1 MNVSTIL
8 KWAKHQSNF
17 ISSENVDDD
26 FRSCDSNDDDIPPI
40 YFEKRQKSITGFEM
54 EKRVST
60 VPLKPRL
67 ILKLASKP
75 MKRVHGYKTF
85 KITVLGAPNV
95 GKTSLIER
103 FINGTFT
110 EDHLPTI
117 ADTYETGLFLNIQN
131 KLKQFDIELDDF
143 TGALKEDFP
152 EIYEEKILQSDG
164 FIVVYSKDEPDSL
177 AKVVEI
183 VADINILQE
192 APVVMVLENKCD
204 CKKNKAN
211 NTTNNKTLTK
221 FQIINCRH
229 MEVSAKSNIGV
240 KEAISSLIHDLEEDA
255 KYKKQIKKQI
265 VSTFFQ
271 RLLEKQH
278 ELTVKS

>member
-1 MNVSTIL
+1 MNVSTIS

-17 ISSENVDDD
+17 INSENFEDD
-26 FRSCDSNDDDIPPI
+26 FHSCDSINDDIPPI

-67 ILKLASKP
+67 ISKLASKP

-103 FINGTFT
+103 FTNGTFT
-110 EDHLPTI
+110 EDYLPTI

-131 KLKQFDIELDDF
+131 KLKQFDIELNDF
-143 TGALKEDFP
+143 TGALKDDFP
-152 EIYEEKILQSDG
+152 EMYEEKILQSDG

-204 CKKNKAN
+204 CKKNK
-211 NTTNNKTLTK
+211 TNNINKTSAK
-221 FQIINCRH
+221 FQIIHCRH

-255 KYKKQIKKQI
+255 KCKKQIKKQI

-278 ELTVKS
+278 ELIVKS

>member
-8 KWAKHQSNF
+8 KWDQNQSNF
-17 ISSENVDDD
+17 INSENVGNN
-26 FRSCDSNDDDIPPI
+26 FRSCNSNDDDIPPI

-67 ILKLASKP
+67 ILRLASKS

-85 KITVLGAPNV
+85 KTTVLGAPNV

-117 ADTYETGLFLNIQN
+117 TDTYETGLFLNIQN
-131 KLKQFDIELDDF
+131 KLKQFDIELNDF
-143 TGALKEDFP
+143 TGALEEDFP

-164 FIVVYSKDEPDSL
+164 FIVF
-177 AKVVEI
+177 I
-183 VADINILQE
+183 V
-192 APVVMVLENKCD
+192 K
-204 CKKNKAN
+204 
-211 NTTNNKTLTK
+211 TN
-221 FQIINCRH
+221 Q
-229 MEVSAKSNIGV
+229 
-240 KEAISSLIHDLEEDA
+240 
-255 KYKKQIKKQI
+255 
-265 VSTFFQ
+265 
-271 RLLEKQH
+271 
-278 ELTVKS
+278 TV

>member
-1 MNVSTIL
+1 MNVSTIS

-17 ISSENVDDD
+17 INSENVDDD
-26 FRSCDSNDDDIPPI
+26 FRSCDSNNDDIPPI
-40 YFEKRQKSITGFEM
+40 YFEKRQKSIIGFEM
-54 EKRVST
+54 EKRAST
-60 VPLKPRL
+60 IPLKPRL
-67 ILKLASKP
+67 ISKLASKP

-85 KITVLGAPNV
+85 RITVLGAPNV

-131 KLKQFDIELDDF
+131 KLKQFDIELNDF

-152 EIYEEKILQSDG
+152 EMYEEKILQSDG

-204 CKKNKAN
+204 CKKNKTN
-211 NTTNNKTLTK
+211 NTNTTSAK

-240 KEAISSLIHDLEEDA
+240 REAISSLIHDLEEDA

-271 RLLEKQH
+271 RLLEREH
-278 ELTVKS
+278 ELKVKS